1 MKKIV
6 CFLLV
11 FLLSISV
18 AGCAVSAPG
27 FTETST
33 VSEENVTG
41 NFYKIN
47 GSMRD
52 IGDYLETEE
61 LFLMD
66 YCDNQLPATGISEDR
81 VYVYD
86 SGDLTAEILENREG
100 TLIIERCIG
109 LVTDKTNG
117 DGIILNCGDDG
128 YYIAYRGESCET
140 LNLYDGTVLLSY
152 MVYDPNNNYIDDIME
167 RYDFVICREYED

>member
-1 MKKIV
+1 MKKTV
-6 CFLLV
+6 CFILV

-18 AGCAVSAPG
+18 AGCANHAPG
-27 FTETST
+27 STETST
-33 VSEENVTG
+33 ASEENRTG
-41 NFYKIN
+41 NLYEIN

-66 YCDNQLPATGISEDR
+66 YCENRLPPDIQANE
-81 VYVYD
+81 VFVYD
-86 SGDLTAEILENREG
+86 TADLTAEILESRMG

-109 LVTDKTNG
+109 LVTDKVDG
-117 DGIILNCGDDG
+117 DGVILNCGDNG
-128 YYIAYRGESCET
+128 YYIAYRGDSCEG
-140 LNLYDGTVLLSY
+140 LDLSDGTVLVSY
-152 MVYDPNNNYIDDIME
+152 MIYDPSNNYIDDIME